1 MSKYEPTGDFRL
13 IDNAT
18 GEQIG
23 ASAFEADS
31 AFEAETARRTTMT
44 MGPKDAGWD
53 EYDAAADAGGGPAR
67 VGHGG
72 VRLARQVPQ
81 RPGRHPRRREPG
93 TMSAPLVALAFT
105 GGTR

>member
-53 EYDAAADAGGGPAR
+53 EYDAAAEDTALERLRRMREEAQRVWDTEGFDWPAKYRNALADILDAGSPA
-67 VGHGG
+67 
-72 VRLARQVPQ
+72 P
-81 RPGRHPRRREPG
+81 
-93 TMSAPLVALAFT
+93 
-105 GGTR
+105 